1 MAIIPCNPKLQ
12 LLGLNYYYRAV
23 ELGLLGSQRATVMLY
38 LASSG
43 VVPDAYDKYSKAK
56 HLSTSQKLLGSIET
70 DTALLDGRDEMAFFF
85 PGKLQLL
92 LL

>member
-56 HLSTSQKLLGSIET
+56 HLSTSQKLLET
-70 DTALLDGRDEMAFFF
+70 DRALLDGRDKMAFFFF